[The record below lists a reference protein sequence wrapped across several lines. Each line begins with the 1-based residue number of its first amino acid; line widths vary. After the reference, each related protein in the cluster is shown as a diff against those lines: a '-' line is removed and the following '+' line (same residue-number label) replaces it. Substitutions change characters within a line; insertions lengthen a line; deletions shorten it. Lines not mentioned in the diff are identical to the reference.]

1 MSILFDKTLGL
12 LQAGMTVRR
21 THQSV
26 TAGNIANADTPGYRA
41 HRADFGDVLA
51 RARHRVDGP
60 QMDRTHPAHMDT
72 SGKTGEVTLD
82 PETKLDDRPTRTD
95 GNNVDL
101 ETEMAFLAA
110 NAAEFQ
116 ALATVTRKKFA
127 MMKYALDRN

>member
-60 QMDRTHPAHMDT
+60 QMDRTHPAGF
-72 SGKTGEVTLD
+72 GKV
-82 PETKLDDRPTRTD
+82 RRVRV
-95 GNNVDL
+95 GN
-101 ETEMAFLAA
+101 F
-110 NAAEFQ
+110 
-116 ALATVTRKKFA
+116 RCSW
-127 MMKYALDRN
+127 